1 CRGDAR
7 HAAEVRDQRS
17 GVPPLESRPPRA
29 ARRVPS
35 PRASGR
41 RVEPVGVPR
50 VGARTARARP
60 ASTGE
65 SGMIRLAAFALALG
79 LGALPFRT
87 APLPPVGVVSLL
99 GLLLASVGIAALRR
113 SLVTAAACVF
123 LTDYAASLWLAGAP
137 ASLSGAT
144 VFGLLVLMLLQTVE
158 LAWRTR

>member
-1 CRGDAR
+1 
-7 HAAEVRDQRS
+7 AAEVRDQRS

-65 SGMIRLAAFALALG
+65 SGMIRLAAFALALV

-87 APLPPVGVVSLL
+87 APWPLGGVAGLWGCVWRWVELAALSRSLPP
-99 GLLLASVGIAALRR
+99 AAGG
-113 SLVTAAACVF
+113 VF
-123 LTDYAASLWLAGAP
+123 LPAYAAPLWLAGPRAGFWGP
-137 ASLSGAT
+137 P
-144 VFGLLVLMLLQTVE
+144 VFGLLVLLLPQPGE
-158 LAWRTR
+158 FAGPPRR